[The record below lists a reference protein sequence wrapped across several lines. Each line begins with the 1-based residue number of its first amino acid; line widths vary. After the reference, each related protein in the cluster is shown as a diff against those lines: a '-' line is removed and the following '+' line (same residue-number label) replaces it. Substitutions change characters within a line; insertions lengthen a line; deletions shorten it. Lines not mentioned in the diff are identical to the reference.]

1 MGSAAQSPDKHRPM
15 ETIKEELTTAL
26 TKRAMKLK
34 SETEP
39 PAGGAATEHAE
50 KSSTDDAR
58 DLTNA
63 AQVILKGDQKVI
75 RNLCRSWRVQLKAKK
90 ISPHGNH
97 QAGAQDGVDKAC
109 NEAEE

>member
-1 MGSAAQSPDKHRPM
+1 MATVQSTREGDARKAA
-15 ETIKEELTTAL
+15 TKEYA
-26 TKRAMKLK
+26 
-34 SETEP
+34 EP
-39 PAGGAATEHAE
+39 QHKDGTATEHAE

-58 DLTNA
+58 DLMNA

-75 RNLCRSWRVQLKAKK
+75 RNLCRSWGVQLKAKK